1 MRSSASSPSL
11 DLCPPS
17 SLGVLTR
24 ALLVQPRR
32 GGGACQLREKV
43 LAEAA
48 THFIIVA
55 DSRKDSK
62 ILGHAWKQGVPIEV
76 APFAWAKVF
85 VSASRSLARSSSP
98 RRPCDE
104 MLIADVGRVR
114 RPAED
119 GLREP
124 GAAHGQDE
132 GRPGRHRQRVRPPLS
147 PSLLSL
153 ESSTLTHSL
162 TCSNFV
168 IDAVFSES
176 YMRDPAELLHRI
188 KMCVLPLLL
197 SCALSLSKALSLMP
211 SDRPQAH
218 GRPRGRP
225 LRRHGRGGV
234 LWLPGRHSAREVA
247 GRCVPSLP
255 SHSSSLCISTSP
267 S

>member
-85 VSASRSLARSSSP
+85 VSASRSLPRSSSP
-98 RRPCDE
+98 RRSCDE
-104 MLIADVGRVR
+104 TLIAGVVRVR

-162 TCSNFV
+162 NCSNFV

-188 KMCVLPLLL
+188 KMCVLLPLPSGSLAHEGPRTDAECTCAGSRASSRSASSSAWPRRRTLATRTARCSRGGRTVRPL
-197 SCALSLSKALSLMP
+197 SSLSLFLSL
-211 SDRPQAH
+211 H
-218 GRPRGRP
+218 
-225 LRRHGRGGV
+225 
-234 LWLPGRHSAREVA
+234 
-247 GRCVPSLP
+247 
-255 SHSSSLCISTSP
+255 
-267 S
+267 